1 MAHFSHEMTSNSEKA
16 QRKIKFK
23 LVTESESKSIQF
35 QEGVNETVSVNF
47 NDNEYAS
54 WDFENDEFDLSKASF
69 HINNDQVAPTT
80 KWLDENAPYFESQ

>member
-1 MAHFSHEMTSNSEKA
+1 MANSMVITVFISFDFVYIPVFIYFSC
-16 QRKIKFK
+16 Q
-23 LVTESESKSIQF
+23 SIQF